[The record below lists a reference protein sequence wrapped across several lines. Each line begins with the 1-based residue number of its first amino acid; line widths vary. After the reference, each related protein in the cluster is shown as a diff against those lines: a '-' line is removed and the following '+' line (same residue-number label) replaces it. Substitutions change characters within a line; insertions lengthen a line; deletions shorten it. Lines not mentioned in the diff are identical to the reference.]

1 MKKNVY
7 DQVQVFYD
15 EAIVWEPIIQQE
27 WVEGFLRQKAWQGI
41 SDDKLKDIWHPIQLF
56 ILYLTH
62 FNNEDLDEISL
73 AEYSF
78 MVKWLSE
85 NVGSFKTTLKSV
97 RHFFNVLIEFYT
109 YLFSK
114 KIVMSLD
121 EIKEAAQ
128 EISGGRKINLLKSES
143 IIEGLQ
149 NMEDASN
156 EQFDDKVPFGIVIGE
171 AVESLMLKL
180 GKYFQQQEFTE
191 DFERALYLYTGP
203 FDNVS
208 EEVEEDFWLGFWD
221 YFLFDYHLLEN
232 DLKPLEYF
240 NSTCSER
247 LNKDEYQ
254 ILQSLLGS
262 SFTVFYI
269 KRIISQDL
277 VECVNLFTSETFQL
291 PTPDFDYKT
300 LKNLLFFGHIFSQGL
315 VMINYVT
322 SLQVSINLRNR
333 IRDEVLRQKEIFSIQ
348 EPEATLEEFFKRH
361 ALVVRHTI
369 NILVTLAK
377 VNVTSLNQLERSY
390 PTIEEKRIPNNGVS
404 GLLHDLVVEYG
415 LSHFDEKLLGKM
427 WYDFSQ
433 ISVVNVRKS
442 IIWATA
448 LLLTYIQVN
457 GVNNITAEQIADK
470 AGISITSILKKR
482 TQLYEVLEL
491 EKFDPR
497 YLSEDGFVISLFAE

>member
-27 WVEGFLRQKAWQGI
+27 WVEGYLRQKAWQGI

-62 FNNEDLDEISL
+62 FNNEDLDEISI

-85 NVGSFKTTLKSV
+85 NVSSFKATLKSV

-114 KIVMSLD
+114 KFIVSLD

-128 EISGGRKINLLKSES
+128 EISGGKKINLLKSES
-143 IIEGLQ
+143 IIESLKD
-149 NMEDASN
+149 MEDTSDAS
-156 EQFDDKVPFGIVIGE
+156 DDKISFGIVIGE

-240 NSTCSER
+240 NITCNER
-247 LNKDEYQ
+247 LNTEEYQ

-262 SFTVFYI
+262 NFTVFYI

-277 VECVNLFTSETFQL
+277 VECVNLFTNETFQL
-291 PTPDFDYKT
+291 PTPEFDYKT
-300 LKNLLFFGHIFSQGL
+300 LKKLLFFGHIFSKGL

-333 IRDEVLRQKEIFSIQ
+333 IKDEVIRQKEIFIIQ
-348 EPEATLEEFFKRH
+348 EPEATLTDFFKRH

-377 VNVTSLNQLERSY
+377 VNVTSLNQLERIY
-390 PTIEEKRIPNNGVS
+390 PIIEAKREPNGAVRA
-404 GLLHDLVVEYG
+404 LLHDLVVEYG
-415 LSHFDEKLLGKM
+415 LSRFDERLLEKM
-427 WYDFSQ
+427 WYDFCQ
-433 ISVVNVRKS
+433 MNVVNVRKS
-442 IIWATA
+442 VIWATA

-470 AGISITSILKKR
+470 SGISITSIKKKR
-482 TQLYEVLEL
+482 AELYEVLQL
-491 EKFDPR
+491 ENFDPR